1 MLFEGH
7 HDIEKA
13 HARSISN
20 GYITVS
26 RTLPDPV
33 LIGPASTFLTLYH
46 FGGVLLPSLGVYSSA
61 FGIPTSPPFGIGAWG
76 APAFAPIPGM
86 CAVAG

>member
-1 MLFEGH
+1 MFFDERPV
-7 HDIEKA
+7 E
-13 HARSISN
+13 IS
-20 GYITVS
+20 VS
-26 RTLPDPV
+26 
-33 LIGPASTFLTLYH
+33 
-46 FGGVLLPSLGVYSSA
+46 YSSA